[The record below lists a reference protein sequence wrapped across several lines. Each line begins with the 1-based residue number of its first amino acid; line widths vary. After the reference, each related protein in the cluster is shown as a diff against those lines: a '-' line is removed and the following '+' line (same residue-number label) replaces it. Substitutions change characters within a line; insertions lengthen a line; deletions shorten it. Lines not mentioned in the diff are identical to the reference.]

1 MYKSM
6 CIYLENFVKQLV
18 GVDCW
23 EAVYYVAQQLSYA
36 STLEC
41 KHYKLA
47 VVDVLVLVIRRHK
60 AHWLIQE
67 HGRSI

>member
-36 STLEC
+36 
-41 KHYKLA
+41 
-47 VVDVLVLVIRRHK
+47 DM
-60 AHWLIQE
+60 
-67 HGRSI
+67 